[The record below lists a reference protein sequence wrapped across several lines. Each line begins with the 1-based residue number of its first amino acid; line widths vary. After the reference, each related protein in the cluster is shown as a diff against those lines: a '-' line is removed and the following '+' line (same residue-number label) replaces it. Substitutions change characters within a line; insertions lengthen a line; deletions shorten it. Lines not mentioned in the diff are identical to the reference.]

1 MLLEVPLLLAGPNYW
16 TLQQMGSDGPV
27 PGKIPIEHFHRLRN
41 NDVTGF
47 TSTRVEHREIT
58 CVQLVFREDF
68 SG

>member
-16 TLQQMGSDGPV
+16 TIQRMGSNGRV
-27 PGKIPIEHFHRLRN
+27 PGKIPIERFHRLPN

-47 TSTRVEHREIT
+47 TSKRVEHHEIT
-58 CVQLVFREDF
+58 GVQLVFREDC